1 MAFDQAIAD
10 RICELI
16 CEGTP
21 LKPICR
27 MDGMPSWRTVYNW
40 INDVPEFAAAMEE
53 ARKLGARA
61 IAEEALEIADTP
73 MEGVEITTDEK
84 GVSEKRGDMLG
95 HRKLRIETRLKLLA
109 KWHPREYGDKLA
121 IGGADDLPALRTMS
135 DDQLEARIAALQAKI
150 NGGKG

>member
-16 CEGTP
+16 CEGKP

-27 MDGMPSWRTVYNW
+27 MEGMPSWRTVYNW
-40 INDVPEFAAAMEE
+40 INDVPEFAKAMEE
-53 ARKLGARA
+53 ARRLGARA

-95 HRKLRIETRLKLLA
+95 HRKLQIETRLKLLA
-109 KWHPREYGDKLA
+109 KWHPREYGDKVQ
-121 IGGADDLPALRTMS
+121 IGGDPDGVPVKTESTVMLTAE
-135 DDQLEARIAALQAKI
+135 EAYKRML
-150 NGGKG
+150 GGA